1 MLWSPIIPPCESDEL
16 QWESGGTHEDW
27 NSLFSC
33 GFQDKDRALT
43 WQPRESGQEAPCRWY
58 EKPVSTLLFPLR
70 ALHCSYGGRHFLERR
85 RTELQD
91 RAALGPCFL
100 VVWLFLLG
108 AQFTKSENKGRS
120 YEHSVQNIKELF
132 LSTEINRVSRLVI
145 HVCQSCGQEPS
156 TPGTFAVSGWDPQ
169 FFTPRPLVVLLLIAL
184 HLPPISLRSWK
195 SVYEA

>member
-1 MLWSPIIPPCESDEL
+1 MLWSPTSPPCESDEL

-120 YEHSVQNIKELF
+120 YFLLLNIQCRTSRSFSCRLR
-132 LSTEINRVSRLVI
+132 LTGSPDSSSTCVRAAGRSR
-145 HVCQSCGQEPS
+145 P
-156 TPGTFAVSGWDPQ
+156 
-169 FFTPRPLVVLLLIAL
+169 PLVHWLSQAGT
-184 HLPPISLRSWK
+184 RSF
-195 SVYEA
+195 SHPAP